1 VESVPPESGSGDPQL
16 LDEESLAAEL
26 ADREEPAGIR
36 RPRRE
41 HPRPVAIGLK
51 LLPYA
56 FVVAMILY
64 LISRR
69 DDIAKLGDAKPGDLA
84 LIAALVVVGFV
95 ANATEY
101 WVMYRASGIDI
112 GFGENQA
119 LFNAGQLGNYLP
131 MQAGTLYRFRY
142 LKVVHGLRYANT
154 ASYLIM
160 NLALTLGSTA
170 LCGLIGLAVIVAN
183 DQADPSWIL
192 VVLFVGLLAVSV
204 VSALVPLPTATLRT
218 GRIWVAWA
226 EFHRGWETVRR
237 RPLVA
242 FEVLLIDTVKL
253 VLLACRFAIAFRIL
267 GVHAPIG
274 VYLVVAP
281 VTALVAVLAP
291 TPGALGIREGSVAV
305 VVALLGYSVPTGLLA
320 ATIDRVVM
328 LVASCVLGSIGYVV
342 TGRRMRATRTAAGT
356 SDDPA
361 PVAPGHP

>member
-1 VESVPPESGSGDPQL
+1 VETVPPEPGRGDPPL
-16 LDEESLAAEL
+16 LDEESLAVEITEG
-26 ADREEPAGIR
+26 EETSALR
-36 RPRRE
+36 RGPRT
-41 HPRPVAIGLK
+41 HSKPVSIALK
-51 LLPYA
+51 VLPYA
-56 FVVAMILY
+56 FVAAMILY
-64 LISRR
+64 LVSRR
-69 DDIAKLGDAKPGDLA
+69 HDIAKLSDANPGDIA
-84 LIAALVVVGFV
+84 LIALLVVAGFV

-101 WVMYRASGIDI
+101 WVMYRASGIDM

-142 LKVVHGLRYANT
+142 LKVVHRLRYANT

-170 LCGLIGLAVIVAN
+170 LCGLIGLLLIVAN

-192 VVLFVGLLAVSV
+192 VVFFVGLLAVSL
-204 VSALVPLPTATLRT
+204 VSALVPLPTTERT
-218 GRIWVAWA
+218 GRVWVAWA

-253 VLLACRFAIAFRIL
+253 VLLAWRFAIAFRIL

-291 TPGALGIREGSVAV
+291 TPGSLGIREGSVAV

-328 LVASCVLGSIGYVV
+328 LMASCVLGSIGYVM
-342 TGRRMRATRTAAGT
+342 TGRRMRAARTPDGT
-356 SDDPA
+356 PA
-361 PVAPGHP
+361 VVPGGS